1 MTKGQIVLAILLLL
15 SIVSCFL
22 PWLTASVS
30 VDGEDRSRS
39 TTNYGYQ
46 YLVPMG
52 VLYTAPVAILSII
65 GFVLSAYSFKAT
77 EKVRRLNMVAGV
89 MILVGAIAAFA
100 YTFTAALGEANGSL
114 SLLSFSVNV
123 SADYGMGLELLT
135 GFLMIIV
142 AWRTHPETV

>member
-1 MTKGQIVLAILLLL
+1 MSKGQIVLAILLLL

-30 VDGEDRSRS
+30 VDGEDRS
-39 TTNYGYQ
+39 TANYGYH
-46 YLVPMG
+46 YIVPMG
-52 VLYTAPVAILSII
+52 VRYTAPVAILSII
-65 GFVLSAYSFKAT
+65 GFVLSAYSFNAT

-100 YTFTAALGEANGSL
+100 YTFSAALGEATGSL
-114 SLLSFSVNV
+114 DFSVNV
-123 SADYGMGLELLT
+123 SADYGMGLEILT

-142 AWRTHPETV
+142 AWRTHPETA